1 MDEITFN
8 RCEKS
13 GKLNCRVYRDIQG
26 VGSFV
31 YMIHQ
36 NEDGS
41 VTGDVPAY
49 NNKDQIFS
57 YEYFLDQMNKCD
69 EAKENIR
76 YYMDE
81 FLDSSADAQ
90 EIQRNKIS
98 RLIETTA
105 TSRQLTQILSILEMN
120 ED

>member
-1 MDEITFN
+1 
-8 RCEKS
+8 
-13 GKLNCRVYRDIQG
+13 
-26 VGSFV
+26 
-31 YMIHQ
+31 MIHQ

-41 VTGDVPAY
+41 VTGDIPAY

-57 YEYFLDQMNKCD
+57 HEYFLDQMDKCD

-81 FLDSSADAQ
+81 FLDSIAEGQ

-105 TSRQLTQILSILEMN
+105 TSRQLAQILGILEMN

>member
-1 MDEITFN
+1 MDKITFN
-8 RCEKS
+8 RCEDT
-13 GKLNCRVYRDIQG
+13 GKLNCKVYRDVQG

-36 NEDGS
+36 HEDGS
-41 VTGDVPAY
+41 VTGDIPAY

-57 YEYFLDQMNKCD
+57 HEYFLDQMDKC
-69 EAKENIR
+69 AVQKENIR

-81 FLDSSADAQ
+81 FLNSIAEAQ

-105 TSRQLTQILSILEMN
+105 TSRQLAQIMGILEMN